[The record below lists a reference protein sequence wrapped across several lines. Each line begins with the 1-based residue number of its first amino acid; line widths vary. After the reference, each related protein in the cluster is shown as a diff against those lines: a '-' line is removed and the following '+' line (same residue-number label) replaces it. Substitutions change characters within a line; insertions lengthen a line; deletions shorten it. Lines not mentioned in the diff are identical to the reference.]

1 MMNNNE
7 FSYAKLLSEIV
18 IQQKAIKHLIDIKQ
32 HDIDNSPSGSL
43 RIIKNRNQ
51 FQYYLRKT
59 KQDTE
64 GTYIPRRDHDVV
76 VRLAQK
82 DYDTKLLAELEKQL
96 KAMERFLKDFNPDAA
111 QQVYEKLTEPRK
123 ALIDKGFL
131 TDEEFVSQW
140 LDEPYRKLSFK
151 NDEPEYYTA
160 KGERVRS
167 KSEIL
172 IADALNRNGVPY
184 KYECPFCINGVP
196 VAAPDF
202 KCLNLRQR
210 QDYYWE
216 HLGMMGDQNYINKNI
231 RKLEMYTL
239 AKEFDESKLILT
251 FESEHHP
258 LNTRVIEEKIRRY
271 LK

>member
-1 MMNNNE
+1 MNK
-7 FSYAKLLSEIV
+7 SVVLSELETRI
-18 IQQKAIKHLIDIKQ
+18 KAIKKQ
-32 HDIDNSPSGSL
+32 IEIINNRIESAPKGTL
-43 RIIKNRNQ
+43 RLSKSWNQYQYFHRNDPN
-51 FQYYLRKT
+51 
-59 KQDTE
+59 DTN
-64 GTYIPRRDHDVV
+64 GTYIPRKDHDIA

-96 KAMERFLKDFNPDAA
+96 KAMERFLIDFNPDAA
-111 QQVYEKLTEPRK
+111 QQIYEKLTEPRK

-131 TDEEFVSQW
+131 TDEEFVRQW
-140 LDEPYRKLSFK
+140 LDEPYRKLRFRE
-151 NDEPEYYTA
+151 DEPEYYTS

-172 IADALNRNGVPY
+172 IADALSRHGIPY
-184 KYECPFCINGVP
+184 KYECPFCIDGVP

-202 KCLNLRQR
+202 KCLNIRQR

-231 RKLEMYTL
+231 KKLEMYTL

-251 FESEHHP
+251 FESEKHP